1 MDTSKSISLGQAF
14 AHCAGTSSYWVWI
27 GIAVVLSI
35 ASAVLLTRAN
45 NKAEVNP
52 FIKMVIYFA
61 IAAAILC
68 SIFVRPT
75 SVCQNT
81 SVDMAAKGD
90 YLGY

>member
-1 MDTSKSISLGQAF
+1 MDTSPHISLGQAF
-14 AHCAGTSSYWVWI
+14 AHCASTGSYWLWI
-27 GIAVVLSI
+27 AIACV
-35 ASAVLLTRAN
+35 ASVITIVLLTRAN
-45 NKAEVNP
+45 NKSEVNGMV
-52 FIKMVIYFA
+52 KMVIYFA

-81 SVDMAAKGD
+81 SVDAAARGN